1 MINFFQKYDIIYFN
15 IKIKQKG
22 DKLAIKAVFF
32 DIDGTLLNDRKT
44 VQKSTQKAIQN
55 LKNQGVFVGL
65 ATGRGPSFVQ
75 PFMENLG
82 LDFAITYNGQY
93 IFTRDQIL
101 YQNQLPKSLIYRII
115 RHAGEKRREI
125 SLGTAYGLV
134 GSRIIGMGTSQFGQI
149 VGNIVPKK
157 ITKTL
162 ERSFKNSFRRLKPQN
177 LEALTTVMR
186 EPIYQVVMIATE
198 KETAKLREKF
208 PHIKITRSS
217 PYSAD
222 LISADQSKIK
232 GVTRLGDIYNFDLSE
247 VMAFGDSENDIEMLS
262 EVGVG
267 VAMGNADEEVKQ
279 VARFTTANNNNDGI
293 SKALAHYGLIHFEA
307 GKGFKSNDE
316 NFNKVKDFHQLMDSE
331 TRETPRAYE
340 IAEAGHRADFKIE
353 EIVEFLYAAS
363 QGDKTNFDQS
373 LQNLHLAINKAA
385 KKVQSK
391 AHSETPLVGEVDALT
406 DLLYLTYGSFVL
418 MGIDPK
424 PLFDTVHEANMGKIF
439 PDGKA
444 HFDPETHKILK
455 PDDWEKRFAPE
466 PALKKE
472 LDLQIHKSLI
482 RRKKKESS
490 K

>member
-32 DIDGTLLNDRKT
+32 EIDGTLVNDRKT

-157 ITKTL
+157 IAKTL

-217 PYSAD
+217 PY
-222 LISADQSKIK
+222 
-232 GVTRLGDIYNFDLSE
+232 
-247 VMAFGDSENDIEMLS
+247 
-262 EVGVG
+262 
-267 VAMGNADEEVKQ
+267 
-279 VARFTTANNNNDGI
+279 
-293 SKALAHYGLIHFEA
+293 
-307 GKGFKSNDE
+307 
-316 NFNKVKDFHQLMDSE
+316 
-331 TRETPRAYE
+331 
-340 IAEAGHRADFKIE
+340 
-353 EIVEFLYAAS
+353 
-363 QGDKTNFDQS
+363 
-373 LQNLHLAINKAA
+373 
-385 KKVQSK
+385 
-391 AHSETPLVGEVDALT
+391 
-406 DLLYLTYGSFVL
+406 
-418 MGIDPK
+418 
-424 PLFDTVHEANMGKIF
+424 
-439 PDGKA
+439 
-444 HFDPETHKILK
+444 
-455 PDDWEKRFAPE
+455 
-466 PALKKE
+466 
-472 LDLQIHKSLI
+472 
-482 RRKKKESS
+482 
-490 K
+490 